1 MSDERIYVGAALLV
15 AAIISIALFVSV
27 YIPSNV
33 NGEQVFVRTSV
44 VTSVQTAYL
53 STVVTSTQTE
63 TALSTE
69 YVTTTMVEPLPAT
82 IQVSGQAQTSGVGTT
97 PSGISFTAQSGSVSQ
112 SQVVSG
118 GPYNVTLANN
128 EIYQITIQY
137 SATPSGGEC
146 FVGVLVLATTSPTM
160 SATFSC

>member
-1 MSDERIYVGAALLV
+1 MTDERIYIGTALLV
-15 AAIISIALFVSV
+15 AAIISIALFLSI
-27 YIPSNV
+27 YIPSNI

-53 STVVTSTQTE
+53 STVVTSTQIE
-63 TALSTE
+63 IAVSTE
-69 YVTTTMVEPLPAT
+69 SITTTIIEPLPAT
-82 IQVSGQAQTSGVGTT
+82 IQVSGQAQTKGVGAT

-112 SQVVSG
+112 AQVVSG
-118 GPYNVTLANN
+118 GRFNITLANS
-128 EIYQITIQY
+128 EIYQIRIQY

-146 FVGVLVLATTSPTM
+146 FVGVLVLATISPTM